1 MNEEEIELMD
11 IINVLW
17 KRKWFII
24 IGTLSCMVIVGII
37 SFLLK
42 PVYEISAL
50 VQPGKFL
57 VQDEQGRFE
66 EVVIEKPQQVANR
79 VNEKT
84 YDHIIAKELK
94 IKLDELPE
102 IEAETIKDTSLIKI
116 WTKNHDIER
125 GIAILSKI
133 LQFIRK
139 DIDEKIDAEI
149 KSIEISISNLEN
161 SIKSKELLIKDKE
174 NEIKSKRFEIQSRE
188 IEKSKVNQEI
198 FSTRNKVK
206 ISEERMKT
214 LTEEMK
220 EVKGRIDRLEEEQR
234 KALKATNDVNAIG
247 MLLYSNEIQ
256 NNLRYYNSLEERL
269 SAEKVNFE
277 NLQYT
282 IKAKEEDLKQLD
294 TQISQINNLID
305 MLRNDIDKLRT
316 EIENIKNQISL
327 LKEKKRRID
336 YTTIIK
342 SPTPSI
348 HPVFPKK
355 KLMVAVA
362 GILSGML
369 FSFLAFFL
377 EYIEKYRNNKLANE

>member
-17 KRKWFII
+17 KRKWLII
-24 IGTLSCMVIVGII
+24 IGTLSCMVTVGII
-37 SFLLK
+37 SFLLM

-50 VQPGKFL
+50 VQPGKLL
-57 VQDEQGRFE
+57 VQDEYGRFE

-336 YTTIIK
+336 YTKIIK